1 MKQAIFINTPLG
13 RIGIAGREAGIT
25 NIFFGKTVQ
34 PGDYVEEE
42 TPVLKEA
49 AKQLQAYFSGE
60 LKTFTVPVLMEG
72 TAFQKQVWQAL
83 VEIPYGQIRS
93 YGQLSQGIFGRAN
106 AARAVG
112 HANARNPI
120 SIIVPCHRVIGA
132 SGVLTGYAGGLK
144 AKELL
149 LKLEGAI
156 V

>member
-1 MKQAIFINTPLG
+1 M
-13 RIGIAGREAGIT
+13 
-25 NIFFGKTVQ
+25 Q

-49 AKQLQAYFSGE
+49 AKQLQAYFTGE
-60 LKTFTVPVLMEG
+60 LRVFTVRVLMEG

-83 VEIPYGQIRS
+83 MEIPYGQIRS